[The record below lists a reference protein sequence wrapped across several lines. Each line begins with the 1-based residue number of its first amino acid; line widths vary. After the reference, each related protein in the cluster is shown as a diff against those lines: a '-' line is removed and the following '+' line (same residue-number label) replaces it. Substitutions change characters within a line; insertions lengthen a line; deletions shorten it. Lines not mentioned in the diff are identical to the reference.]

1 MSEKKRHN
9 HKDEEVKADKVEE
22 PKIPENS
29 ETVNIEIEEGEIG
42 ALKQK
47 LGEAEAKS
55 AENLDGWQRAV
66 AEFQNYKK
74 RMDRDRDSEK
84 AYMKG
89 ELIKKVLPALDDL
102 ERAMLNRPEED
113 AWANG
118 IELITRKLQ
127 NILQT
132 EGVERIEA
140 DGKIFDPNFHEAISY
155 ESMDDVES
163 GHVIAIVQNGYMLG
177 DRVLRPALVRVAK

>member
-1 MSEKKRHN
+1 MPEKKRHN
-9 HKDEEVKADKVEE
+9 HKDEEVKSVKNEE
-22 PKIPENS
+22 PAVSENNG
-29 ETVNIEIEEGEIG
+29 TVHVEIEPGELES
-42 ALKQK
+42 LKQK
-47 LGEAEAKS
+47 LSEAEAKS
-55 AENLDGWQRAV
+55 AGNLDGWQRSV

-89 ELIKKVLPALDDL
+89 DLIKKVLPVLDDL
-102 ERAMLNRPEED
+102 ERAMLNRPEQD

-127 NILQT
+127 SILES
-132 EGVERIEA
+132 EGVERIHAEGVA
-140 DGKIFDPNFHEAISY
+140 FDPNFHEAISY
-155 ESMDDVES
+155 ESVEGVES

-177 DRVLRPALVRVAK
+177 ERVVRPALVRVAK